1 MSEKDPDQAIV
12 ELYDKIYQ
20 FAGENFG
27 EYDPLAVAAVMMA
40 TALRIYKTGL
50 PDDDFDKMVQHV
62 YDNRHKVLPF
72 DTPKLQ

>member
-1 MSEKDPDQAIV
+1 MSKKDPDQAIV

-40 TALRIYKTGL
+40 TSLRIYKTGL
-50 PDDDFDKMVQHV
+50 ADDDFDKMVQHV
-62 YDNRHKVLPF
+62 YDNKHKVLPF
-72 DTPKLQ
+72 ETPKLQ

>member
-1 MSEKDPDQAIV
+1 MSKKDPDQAIV

-40 TALRIYKTGL
+40 TSLRIYKTGL
-50 PDDDFDKMVQHV
+50 SAEDFDLMIQHV
-62 YDNRHKVLPF
+62 YDSKDKVLPF
-72 DTPKLQ
+72 DAPKLQ

>member
-40 TALRIYKTGL
+40 TSLRIYKTGL
-50 PDDDFDKMVQHV
+50 PDEDFDKMVQHV
-62 YDNRHKVLPF
+62 YDNKHKVLPF
-72 DTPKLQ
+72 ETPKLQ

>member
-1 MSEKDPDQAIV
+1 MSRKHPDQVIE

-20 FAGENFG
+20 FAGDNFA
-27 EYDPLAVAAVMMA
+27 EYDPLAVAGVMMA

-50 PDDDFDKMVQHV
+50 PDVDFDLMVQHI
-62 YDNRHKVLPF
+62 YDNKHKIVPF